1 MQALFRIRPGVA
13 VLLIVGWLTV
23 GCSRGPQR
31 APPVNPEQAREALKT
46 TLESWK
52 QGEAPAALRD
62 RPPNITAQD
71 MDWEAG
77 LRLIEYQIV
86 DDGKLDDA
94 NLRCAVKLTLRD
106 SQGRDVHKNV
116 KYVVGTSP
124 IVTVFREVFP

>member
-1 MQALFRIRPGVA
+1 MQAFLRIRPGAA
-13 VLLIVGWLTV
+13 VLLIVGSLTI

-31 APPVNPEQAREALKT
+31 AAPVNPDQAREALKI

-52 QGEAPAALRD
+52 QGEEPAALRD

-94 NLRCAVKLTLRD
+94 NLRCAVKLALRD
-106 SQGRDVHKNV
+106 PQGRDVHKSV
-116 KYVVGTSP
+116 KYVVGTNP
-124 IVTVFREVFP
+124 IITVFREVFP